1 MSLLTHQLCI
11 LNYWIDRYT
20 KKSDDYKN
28 FYAICRG
35 VFPIHELCGTTTALL
50 LAQRDVLGVHTPLW
64 KILGPAV
71 FIHGMAN
78 FRGMK
83 PIFKWG
89 SSTPWSE
96 MQLYPWKV
104 GSNFTL
110 KQLLSTSYAKIVWVS
125 RAIMGRT
132 SILNCACLVVLITDV
147 IFPVHYSTTSIW
159 LLCQE
164 LLSNWKTGK
173 ETSDYI
179 LRQTVRIF
187 CQAGDRC
194 CIKTS

>member
-1 MSLLTHQLCI
+1 M
-11 LNYWIDRYT
+11 
-20 KKSDDYKN
+20 
-28 FYAICRG
+28 
-35 VFPIHELCGTTTALL
+35 TALL
-50 LAQRDVLGVHTPLW
+50 LARRDVLGVHTPLW

-104 GSNFTL
+104 GTNFTV

-125 RAIMGRT
+125 RLCAIIALKVHVSCHSNLIQSLQCTILLRVFGFCVKNYYLIGRQAMKRAT
-132 SILNCACLVVLITDV
+132 TYSGKLYAFSAKLETDAVL
-147 IFPVHYSTTSIW
+147 
-159 LLCQE
+159 
-164 LLSNWKTGK
+164 KRAK
-173 ETSDYI
+173 E
-179 LRQTVRIF
+179 
-187 CQAGDRC
+187 
-194 CIKTS
+194 